1 MPQEN
6 SAHHPAPAEESGN
19 PDTTA
24 PDATTPESA
33 PEDAPDGTP
42 DGTPDDTAYDYDVLV
57 VGSGFGGS
65 VSALRLTEKGYR
77 VGVLEAGRRF
87 TRETLPKN
95 SWDLRNYL
103 WAPALGLYGIQR
115 IHLLGNVMVLAGA
128 GGGGSLNYAN
138 TLYVPPKAFFDDPQ
152 WRGITDWQQELKP
165 YYDQARRMLG
175 VRLNPTMTPSDVH
188 LKAAAQAMGVGDSF
202 HMAPVGV
209 FFGDGKDAAAGDDDG
224 AHGADGAASAPPGG
238 EVPDPYFGGAGPSRR
253 ACTECGECM
262 TGCRHGAKNT
272 LNENYLHLAERAGA
286 VIHPMTSVVAVTDD
300 SRGGFAVRTLPTDN
314 KKKGA
319 GRTFTARRVVLAA
332 GTYGTQTLLHRMK
345 DSGLLPYLSARLGT
359 LTRTNSEALVG
370 AQTTG
375 RRYRRQHGAD
385 RVDFTKGVAIT
396 SSIHPD
402 ENTHI
407 EPVRYGRGS
416 NSMGSLTILQ
426 VPYRPAGRVLGWAG
440 NMVRHPVLALR
451 SLSNRR
457 WSERT
462 IIGLVMQS
470 LDNSLTTYRKPGGL
484 GKGLLTAR
492 QGHGAPNPTQIPEA
506 TEAATLLAQEINGFA
521 GSNVGELMGT
531 PLTAHFLGGCPIGA
545 DADHGVIDPYHRLYG
560 HPGISVVDGAAVS
573 ANLGVNPSL
582 TITAQAERA
591 MSLWPNKGEADP
603 RPAPGRPYARVAPV
617 EPVRPAV
624 PASAFGAL
632 RLPFLAVPPV
642 PPKK

>member
-1 MPQEN
+1 MSQEK
-6 SAHHPAPAEESGN
+6 SVQTR
-19 PDTTA
+19 D
-24 PDATTPESA
+24 
-33 PEDAPDGTP
+33 EDG
-42 DGTPDDTAYDYDVLV
+42 YDYDVIV

-77 VGVLEAGRRF
+77 VAVLEAGRRF
-87 TRETLPKN
+87 TRDTLPKN

-103 WAPALGLYGIQR
+103 WAPRLGLYGIQR

-128 GGGGSLNYAN
+128 GVGGGSLNYAN

-152 WRGITDWQQELKP
+152 WRGITDWEEELKP

-188 LKAAAQAMGVGDSF
+188 LKAAAQRMGVGDTF

-209 FFGDGKDAAAGDDDG
+209 FFGDGKDADG
-224 AHGADGAASAPPGG
+224 KATAKPGG
-238 EVPDPYFGGAGPSRR
+238 EVNDPYFGGAGPSRK

-272 LNENYLHLAERAGA
+272 LNENYLYLAEKAGA
-286 VIHPMTSVVAVTDD
+286 VVHPMTTVVSVTDD
-300 SRGGFAVRTLPTDN
+300 SRGGYAVATLPTDQ
-314 KKKGA
+314 KKKGR
-319 GRTFTARRVVLAA
+319 GRILTARRVVLAA

-345 DSGLLPYLSARLGT
+345 AGGQLPYLSPRLGV

-370 AQTTG
+370 AQTDN
-375 RRYRRQHGAD
+375 RRYRRATGEPRA
-385 RVDFTKGVAIT
+385 DFTRGVAIT
-396 SSIHPD
+396 SSVHPD

-407 EPVRYGRGS
+407 EPVRYGKGS
-416 NSMGSLTILQ
+416 NSMGGLSILQ
-426 VPYRPAGRVLGWAG
+426 VPYTEGSSRVLAWLA
-440 NMVRHPVLALR
+440 NAARHPVLVAR

-470 LDNSLTTYRKPGGL
+470 LDNSLTTFLKPDGV

-492 QGHGAPNPTQIPEA
+492 QGHGAPNPKQIRA
-506 TEAATLLAQEINGFA
+506 ASEAASALAAEINGFA

-531 PLTAHFLGGCPIGA
+531 PLTAHFLGGCPIGDSA
-545 DADHGVIDPYHRLYG
+545 ETGVIDAYHRLYG
-560 HPGISVVDGAAVS
+560 HPGISVVDGSAVS

-591 MSLWPNKGEADP
+591 MSYWPNKGEEDP
-603 RPAPGRPYARVAPV
+603 RPAVGAAYERLKPV
-617 EPVRPAV
+617 EPRRPVV
-624 PASAFGAL
+624 PADAFGAL
-632 RLPFLAVPPV
+632 KLPFLGIPAVPP
-642 PPKK
+642 KD

>member
-1 MPQEN
+1 MSEVP
-6 SAHHPAPAEESGN
+6 PARN
-19 PDTTA
+19 R
-24 PDATTPESA
+24 DAG
-33 PEDAPDGTP
+33 DGV
-42 DGTPDDTAYDYDVLV
+42 AYDYDVLV

-87 TRETLPKN
+87 TRESLPKN

-103 WAPALGLYGIQR
+103 WAPALGLFGIQR

-128 GGGGSLNYAN
+128 GVGGGSLNYAN
-138 TLYVPPKAFFDDPQ
+138 TLYVPPAPFFNDPQ
-152 WRGITDWQQELKP
+152 WKDITDWHDELKP

-188 LKAAAQAMGVGDSF
+188 LKATAQAMGVGDSF

-209 FFGDGKDAAAGDDDG
+209 FFGDGDD
-224 AHGADGAASAPPGG
+224 ADGTVKARPGE
-238 EVPDPYFGGAGPSRR
+238 EVADPYFGGAGPSRR
-253 ACTECGECM
+253 ACSECGECM

-272 LNENYLHLAERAGA
+272 LNENYLYLAEKAGA
-286 VIHPMTSVVAVTDD
+286 VVHPMTSVVAVTED
-300 SRGGFAVRTLPTDN
+300 SQGGFVVKTLPSDN
-314 KKKGA
+314 RRKGR
-319 GRTFTARRVVLAA
+319 GRTFTARRVVIAA

-345 DSGLLPYLSARLGT
+345 DAGLLPHLSARLGE

-370 AQTTG
+370 AQTDD
-375 RRYRRQHGAD
+375 RRYRRRHGAD
-385 RVDFTKGVAIT
+385 KVDFTRGVAIT

-416 NSMGSLTILQ
+416 NAMGGMTVLQ
-426 VPYRPAGRVLGWAG
+426 VPYRVKGRVVGWLG
-440 NMVRHPVLALR
+440 NMAKHPLLAVRA
-451 SLSNRR
+451 LSNRR

-470 LDNSLTTYRKPGGL
+470 LDNSLTTYRKPKGI

-492 QGHGAPNPTQIPEA
+492 QGHGAPNPNQIPEA
-506 TEAATLLAQEINGFA
+506 TRAASLLAEEINGFA
-521 GSNVGELMGT
+521 GSNIGELMGT
-531 PLTAHFLGGCPIGA
+531 PLTAHFLGGCPIG
-545 DADHGVIDPYHRLYG
+545 DSPQTGVIDPYHRLYG

-591 MSLWPNKGEADP
+591 MSFWPNNGEEDP
-603 RPAPGRPYARVAPV
+603 RPTQGVEYQRLSPVAPKS
-617 EPVRPAV
+617 PAV
-624 PASAFGAL
+624 PADAFGAL
-632 RLPFLAVPPV
+632 KLPFLGMPAV

>member
-1 MPQEN
+1 MSQ
-6 SAHHPAPAEESGN
+6 
-19 PDTTA
+19 
-24 PDATTPESA
+24 
-33 PEDAPDGTP
+33 DG
-42 DGTPDDTAYDYDVLV
+42 YDYDVIV
-57 VGSGFGGS
+57 VGSGFGAS

-95 SWDLRNYL
+95 SWDLKNYL
-103 WAPALGLYGIQR
+103 WAPKLGMYGIQR

-128 GGGGSLNYAN
+128 GVGGGSLNYAN
-138 TLYVPPKAFFDDPQ
+138 TLYIPPKPFFDDPQ
-152 WRGITDWQQELKP
+152 WRDITDWQDELTP

-175 VRLNPTMTPSDVH
+175 VRLNPTTTPSDVH
-188 LKAAAQAMGVGDSF
+188 LKAAAQRMGVGHTF

-209 FFGDGKDAAAGDDDG
+209 FFGDGED
-224 AHGADGAASAPPGG
+224 ADGTTTAKAG
-238 EVPDPYFGGAGPSRR
+238 ERVADPYFGGAGPDRK

-272 LNENYLHLAERAGA
+272 LNENYLYLAEKAGA
-286 VIHPMTSVVAVTDD
+286 VVHPMTTVVSVTDD
-300 SRGGFAVRTLPTDN
+300 SRGGYAVATLPTDN

-319 GRTFTARRVVLAA
+319 DRLFTARRVVLAA
-332 GTYGTQTLLHRMK
+332 GTYGTQTLLHRMRA
-345 DSGLLPYLSARLGT
+345 SGRLPHLSARLGE

-370 AQTTG
+370 AQTDD
-375 RRYRRQHGAD
+375 RRYRKATGEPKA
-385 RVDFTKGVAIT
+385 DFTRGVAIT

-407 EPVRYGRGS
+407 EPVRYGKGS
-416 NSMGSLTILQ
+416 NSMGGLSILQ
-426 VPYRPAGRVLGWAG
+426 VPYAEGSSRAAAWLA
-440 NMVRHPVLALR
+440 NAVRHPLLVLR

-470 LDNSLTTYRKPGGL
+470 LDNSLTTYLKPDGVGR
-484 GKGLLTAR
+484 GLLTAR
-492 QGHGAPNPTQIPEA
+492 QGHGAPNPKQIRVA
-506 TEAATLLAQEINGFA
+506 TESATALAAEINGFA

-545 DADHGVIDPYHRLYG
+545 SRETGVIDPYHRLYG

-591 MSLWPNKGEADP
+591 MSYWPNKGETDP
-603 RPAPGRPYARVAPV
+603 RPPQGAAYERLRAV
-617 EPVRPAV
+617 EPRHPAV
-624 PASAFGAL
+624 PADAFGAL
-632 RLPFLAVPPV
+632 RLPFLGMPPV
-642 PPKK
+642 PPKKQERRR

>member
-1 MPQEN
+1 MPQ
-6 SAHHPAPAEESGN
+6 
-19 PDTTA
+19 D
-24 PDATTPESA
+24 
-33 PEDAPDGTP
+33 
-42 DGTPDDTAYDYDVLV
+42 AYDYDVIV

-65 VSALRLTEKGYR
+65 VTALRLTEKGYR

-87 TRETLPKN
+87 TRESLPKN
-95 SWDLRNYL
+95 SWDLKNYL
-103 WAPALGLYGIQR
+103 WAPRLGMYGIQR

-128 GGGGSLNYAN
+128 GVGGGSLNYAN
-138 TLYVPPKAFFDDPQ
+138 TLYVPPKPFFEDPQ
-152 WRGITDWQQELKP
+152 WKDITDWQEELKP

-188 LKAAAQAMGVGDSF
+188 LKAAAQRMGVGDTF

-209 FFGDGKDAAAGDDDG
+209 FFGDGED
-224 AHGADGAASAPPGG
+224 ADGTVKAGPGQQ
-238 EVPDPYFGGAGPSRR
+238 VDDPYFGGAGPARK
-253 ACTECGECM
+253 ACAECGECM

-272 LNENYLHLAERAGA
+272 LNENYLYLAEKAGA
-286 VIHPMTSVVAVTDD
+286 VVHPMTTVMSVTDD
-300 SRGGFAVRTLPTDN
+300 SQGGYAVATLPTDE
-314 KKKGA
+314 KRKGE
-319 GRTFTARRVVLAA
+319 GRTFKARRVVLAA

-345 DSGLLPYLSARLGT
+345 SSGQLPYLSGRLGE

-370 AQTTG
+370 AQTDN
-375 RRYRRQHGAD
+375 RRYRKATGEAK
-385 RVDFTKGVAIT
+385 VDFTRGVAIT
-396 SSIHPD
+396 SSVHPD

-416 NSMGSLTILQ
+416 NSMGSLSILQ
-426 VPYRPAGRVLGWAG
+426 VPYTEGSSRVLGWLVNA
-440 NMVRHPVLALR
+440 VKHPTLVAR

-470 LDNSLTTYRKPGGL
+470 LDNSLTTYLKPKGA

-492 QGHGAPNPTQIPEA
+492 QGHGAPNPKQIK
-506 TEAATLLAQEINGFA
+506 AASESASAIAAEINGFP

-545 DADHGVIDPYHRLYG
+545 SADDGVIDPYHRLYG

-591 MSLWPNKGEADP
+591 MSYWPNNGEADP
-603 RPAPGRPYARVAPV
+603 RPAQGAAYERLKPV
-617 EPVRPAV
+617 EPFAPAV
-624 PASAFGAL
+624 PADAFGAL
-632 RLPFLAVPPV
+632 RLPFLGIPTV

>member
-1 MPQEN
+1 MSQEN
-6 SAHHPAPAEESGN
+6 AVPAS
-19 PDTTA
+19 
-24 PDATTPESA
+24 DA
-33 PEDAPDGTP
+33 DV
-42 DGTPDDTAYDYDVLV
+42 YDYDVIV

-65 VSALRLTEKGYR
+65 VTALRLTEKGYK
-77 VGVLEAGRRF
+77 VGVFEAGRRF
-87 TRETLPKN
+87 TRETLPRN
-95 SWDLRNYL
+95 SWDLKNYL
-103 WAPALGLYGIQR
+103 WAPRLGMYGIQR

-128 GGGGSLNYAN
+128 GVGGGSLNYAN
-138 TLYVPPKAFFDDPQ
+138 TLYVPPKPFFDDPQ
-152 WRGITDWQQELKP
+152 WRDITDWQEELKP

-188 LKAAAQAMGVGDSF
+188 LKAAAERMGVGDTF

-209 FFGDGKDAAAGDDDG
+209 FFGDGRDGD
-224 AHGADGAASAPPGG
+224 G
-238 EVPDPYFGGAGPSRR
+238 EVKARPGEQVADPYFGGAGPSRK

-272 LNENYLHLAERAGA
+272 LNENYLHLAEKAGA
-286 VIHPMTSVVAVTDD
+286 EVRAMTTVVSVTDD
-300 SRGGFAVRTLPTDN
+300 SRGGYAVATLPTDDRR
-314 KKKGA
+314 KGK

-345 DSGLLPYLSARLGT
+345 AGGQLPCLSDRLGE

-370 AQTTG
+370 AQTDD
-375 RRYRRQHGAD
+375 RRYRKVTGEPRA
-385 RVDFTKGVAIT
+385 DFTQGVAIT
-396 SSIHPD
+396 SSVHPD
-402 ENTHI
+402 ADTHI
-407 EPVRYGRGS
+407 EPVRYGKGS
-416 NSMGSLTILQ
+416 NSMGGLSILQ
-426 VPYRPAGRVLGWAG
+426 VPYAEGGSRVAAWLA
-440 NMVRHPVLALR
+440 NAVRHPVLVLR

-470 LDNSLTTYRKPGGL
+470 LDNSLTTYLKPDGV

-492 QGHGAPNPTQIPEA
+492 QGHGAPNPRQIK
-506 TEAATLLAQEINGFA
+506 AASEGAAALAAEINGFP

-545 DADHGVIDPYHRLYG
+545 DRDTGVIDPYHRLYG

-591 MSLWPNKGEADP
+591 MSYWPNKGETDP
-603 RPAPGRPYARVAPV
+603 RPAQNTPYERLAPV
-617 EPVRPAV
+617 PPHHPAV
-624 PASAFGAL
+624 PPEAFGAL
-632 RLPFLAVPPV
+632 RLPFLGMPTV
-642 PPKK
+642 PPKQ